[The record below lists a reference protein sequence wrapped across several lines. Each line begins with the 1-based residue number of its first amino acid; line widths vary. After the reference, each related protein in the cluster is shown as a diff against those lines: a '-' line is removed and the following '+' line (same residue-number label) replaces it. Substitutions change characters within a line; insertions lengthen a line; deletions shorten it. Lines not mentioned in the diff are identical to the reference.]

1 MAIYDTTS
9 EKYPGNNSNNAKT
22 AAGASTTIPFL
33 NREQALSRL
42 LVPTYQTA
50 GA

>member
-9 EKYPGNNSNNAKT
+9 EKYPGNNAKT